1 MATRIARQRGRAV
14 GYAVA
19 SASTLALTA
28 VLGIAG
34 TPLASAAT
42 VTQYRLT
49 VGPTGATRY
58 AGINNNGDIIGS
70 GNESGAQTQEGF
82 VQKAGTTTFGW
93 LATPADPRNLHTTTI
108 PRSINTSGQIAGFR
122 LATGQ
127 LVNGQID
134 EHSRPLEWSGPGAT
148 GVDLGVDQG
157 LGEDVEAH
165 GINDGGQV
173 VGQISGGENAPTQAW
188 SKVGGTVTK
197 LPSLNGNN
205 AKANAV
211 NGAGLVFGSST
222 TQTTVN
228 AVKWTNNQIAS
239 LGALPGAG
247 LAEALAV
254 NASGVAVGTSSTTA
268 GDFGATHA
276 VRFSGGTVTDL
287 NVRGTGINSAQAEA
301 INSSG
306 VIVGADGAGHAFVY
320 QNGQA
325 TDLNSLLPPNAGYT
339 IVDATGINDNG
350 VIVGAATKVGGSPR
364 QEFAVQLTP
373 AG

>member
-1 MATRIARQRGRAV
+1 MARLRGRAV

-19 SASTLALTA
+19 GASTLALTA
-28 VLGIAG
+28 VAGVAG
-34 TPLASAAT
+34 TPVASAAT
-42 VTQYRLT
+42 VTQYKLT
-49 VGPTGATRY
+49 VGPANATRY
-58 AGINNNGDIIGS
+58 VGINSHGDIIGS
-70 GNESGAQTQEGF
+70 GNEPGAQGEESF
-82 VQKAGTTTFGW
+82 VQKAGTTTLGW
-93 LATPADPRNLHTTTI
+93 LATPADPQNVHTTTI
-108 PRSINTSGQIAGFR
+108 AQSINTGGQIAGFR

-165 GINDGGQV
+165 GINDAGQV
-173 VGQISGGENAPTQAW
+173 VGLISGGENAPTQAW

-205 AKANAV
+205 AKALAV
-211 NGAGLVFGSST
+211 NGTGLVVGSST

-239 LGALPGAG
+239 LGALPGGG

-268 GDFGATHA
+268 GDFGTTHA

-287 NVRGTGINSAQAEA
+287 NVRGSGINSAKAEA
-301 INSSG
+301 VNSSG
-306 VIVGADGAGHAFVY
+306 VIVGSDGAGHAFVY

-325 TDLNSLLPPNAGYT
+325 TDLNTLLPANSGFT

-364 QEFAVQLTP
+364 QEFAVELTP